1 LEQNLKEILTSLG
14 SFEGLDGL
22 TDLQDKS
29 QILIKVKEALDQL
42 KFRISQLEILAQDLE
57 NLNSLINAL

>member
-1 LEQNLKEILTSLG
+1 MEQNLKEILTSLG